1 MRIGG
6 FLPQS
11 LIDYPG
17 KIAAVIFTQGCNFCC
32 GYCHNPELVLPKCFN
47 PILDENEILHTI
59 SERAGWLDAIVVTGG
74 EPTIHVDLPD
84 FLNRL
89 KNTGLLIKLDT
100 NGSNPKM
107 LKTILDNQL
116 VDYVAMDIKNL
127 FTPSAYGKVIGVE
140 NCDKLLESI
149 KQSFEMIKA
158 SKIETEF
165 RTTCIPGI
173 HNPSVI
179 KELEKITEGF
189 RYTIQQ
195 FREGE
200 TIKMYNQQT

>member
-17 KIAAVIFTQGCNFCC
+17 KIAAVIFTQGCNFRC
-32 GYCHNPELVLPKCFN
+32 GYCHNPELVLPKRFN
-47 PILDENEILHTI
+47 PILDENKILHTL
-59 SERAGWLDAIVVTGG
+59 SERAGWLDAVVVTGG

-107 LKTILDNQL
+107 LKTILENQL

-140 NCDKLLESI
+140 NCDKLLELV
-149 KQSFEMIKA
+149 KQSFEIIKS

-173 HNPSVI
+173 HKSSVI
-179 KELEKITEGF
+179 KELEKKTKGSRF
-189 RYTIQQ
+189 TLQQ

-200 TIKMYNQQT
+200 TIKMYNQKT